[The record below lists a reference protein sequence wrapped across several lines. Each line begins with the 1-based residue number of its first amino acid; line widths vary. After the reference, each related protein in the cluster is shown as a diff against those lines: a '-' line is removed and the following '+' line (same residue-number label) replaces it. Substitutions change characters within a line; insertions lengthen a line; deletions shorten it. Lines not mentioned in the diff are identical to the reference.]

1 MLSVLFAE
9 VTVELAINLGAV
21 QLYYGCLSPIQDLVQ
36 TVEKHSVLRTSRCN
50 LSRLMNGLS
59 DVRSVLLNDE
69 FRSHQ
74 GQFRG
79 HLSQRVLQCT

>member
-9 VTVELAINLGAV
+9 VTVELAINLGSV
-21 QLYYGCLSPIQDLVQ
+21 QLYYGCLSPIQDLAQ
-36 TVEKHSVLRTSRCN
+36 TVEKHSVPRTSRCS
-50 LSRLMNGLS
+50 LSSLMNVLS
-59 DVRSVLLNDE
+59 DARLVLLNDE